1 LLKGGMV
8 MENTIIW
15 ETSFDSAVSKA
26 KAENKHVLIDFFNP
40 G

>member
-1 LLKGGMV
+1 MV
-8 MENTIIW
+8 MENTINW

-26 KAENKHVLIDFFNP
+26 KADNKHVLIDFFNP

>member
-1 LLKGGMV
+1 MGNNFK
-8 MENTIIW
+8 W
-15 ETSFDSAVSKA
+15 ETDFDSAVSRG